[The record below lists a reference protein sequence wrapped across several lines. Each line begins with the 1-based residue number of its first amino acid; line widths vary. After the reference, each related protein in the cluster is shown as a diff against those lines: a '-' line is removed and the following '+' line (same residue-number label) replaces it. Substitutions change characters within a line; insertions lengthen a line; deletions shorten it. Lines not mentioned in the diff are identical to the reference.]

1 MNGNLWERVEDL
13 EHDLRMLRA
22 LDRIVHRYATR
33 VLRWAVSGK
42 LLEIITTLDSI
53 VAQAK
58 TISSDTLEKFSDLA
72 FDLEVPFALA
82 REKKRDFT
90 NKERKQVSEAI
101 EELASNIS
109 KLIGQTENELYAIWE
124 QIGKDTGL

>member
-33 VLRWAVSGK
+33 VPRWAVSGE

-82 REKKRDFT
+82 REKKSVILPP
-90 NKERKQVSEAI
+90 KSG
-101 EELASNIS
+101 S
-109 KLIGQTENELYAIWE
+109 KFLRR
-124 QIGKDTGL
+124 